1 MSRRSRNS
9 RANLIDETSTF
20 VHHNA
25 VSLIHSQKITE
36 TLTLHDIKPKN
47 YAQGQ
52 VFESFLQG
60 NHLILTGSAGTGKSY
75 ISLYLATRKAM
86 EDDNKSVVII
96 RSAVQTR
103 DVGFTPGT
111 LEEKEDLYAQPYK
124 DILAKLFHRSG
135 AWNELKKQHKVDF
148 MSTSFVRGLTFDDTI
163 LIIDE
168 SQNMHEEE
176 LYSVLTRVGKGTQVI
191 LIGDTRQCDLNLRK
205 EKSGFGRITEIMS
218 KMANVD
224 IVNFLPQDIVRS
236 GFVRDFIMLYEA
248 ATPTSNPLK

>member
-9 RANLIDETSTF
+9 RADLIDETSTF

-148 MSTSFVRGLTFDDTI
+148 MSTSFLRGLTLDDC
-163 LIIDE
+163 IIIVDE
-168 SQNMHEEE
+168 AQNMDWTEINTIM
-176 LYSVLTRVGKGTQVI
+176 TRVGKGSQVI
-191 LIGDTRQCDLNLRK
+191 VCGDIKQDDISKKR
-205 EKSGFGRITEIMS
+205 EKTGWNDMMKVFG
-218 KMANVD
+218 KMPNIDV
-224 IVNFLPQDIVRS
+224 INFLPIDIVRS
-236 GFVRDFIMLYEA
+236 GFCRDWVIACEA
-248 ATPTSNPLK
+248 VLPS